1 MCFSAHAGVANEP
14 VTLTPGI
21 AFFIGQAFARWVAAR
36 RRAAGG
42 PQGPP
47 GISVGRD
54 PRISGPLLESAL
66 VRGCLS
72 ESSGMEISWGS
83 SGM

>member
-21 AFFIGQAFARWVAAR
+21 AFFIGQAFALWVSAR
-36 RRAAGG
+36 RRA
-42 PQGPP
+42 PRPR
-47 GISVGRD
+47 ISVGRD

-66 VRGCLS
+66 VRECLS
-72 ESSGMEISWGS
+72 ESSGMEIYLGI
-83 SGM
+83 